1 MKNTWILILL
11 IVILPLSGCQ
21 IFNPYDA
28 KSDCPDPY
36 NGDCVSME
44 TAYRRS
50 KADPKNSES
59 QKIDPQHDSP
69 LIKDRP
75 ETSDN
80 SNISQL
86 NTDRV
91 YKHELYQEIA
101 GLVKQPITPVRVPAK
116 LMRVLVLGYD
126 REDRFYSHR
135 YVFFESD
142 KPRWILNI
150 IEE

>member
-1 MKNTWILILL
+1 MKTKWLSILL
-11 IVILPLSGCQ
+11 ISILPLAGCQ
-21 IFNPYDA
+21 ILNPYDA
-28 KSDCPDPY
+28 SSDCPDPY

-50 KADPKNSES
+50 KADPKNSEI
-59 QKIDPQHDSP
+59 QKIDPRHDSP

-75 ETSDN
+75 QTNENAPIPIEGDS
-80 SNISQL
+80 
-86 NTDRV
+86 V
-91 YKHELYQEIA
+91 YKQELYQEIA
-101 GLVKQPITPVRVPAK
+101 GLVKQPITPVRISAK
-116 LMRVLVLGYD
+116 LMRVLILGYD

-150 IEE
+150 IE